1 HGGNSRLLVRCHG
14 ALGRHHVPGDQS
26 ALRPIKFQPTEPAK
40 DFLCHFARN
49 DTHGEFLNRAIK

>member
-26 ALRPIKFQPTEPAK
+26 ALRPIKFQPTEPAE

-49 DTHGEFLNRAIK
+49 DTH